1 MYRQPDVTKTSSR
14 VMTQHSIDA
23 MKTPPH
29 SIEAEQSV
37 IGGLFIDNSR
47 WEAVVERLSAKDFY
61 ARQHRL
67 IFQAISS
74 LMDTSTPVDLI
85 TVSEKLEQQHE
96 LADIGGLA
104 YLADLMKNTPS
115 AANIMAYV
123 DIVVER
129 ALLRHLVKTA
139 NDIADSAYDAQGRS
153 PEELIEEAEQRVFS
167 ISEKRLN
174 TDTVLDAKRLALETS
189 LRLRSGAGQAITGVK
204 TGFDAL
210 DTMTLGLQ
218 RSDFI
223 VIAARPSHGKTTLA
237 LNVCESVSMEADKP
251 ALVFSLEMPRNQ
263 LMDKLVASLAHVNLT
278 DLKTGNLTQEQ
289 WQAVDSSL
297 EMLQWKNN
305 LLIDDSAGLTPTE
318 LRAKARRLARE
329 HGGLSLIVVDYLQL
343 MRIPELA
350 NNRTLEIAEISR
362 ALKALAKELNVPVVA
377 LSQLNRAL
385 EQRPDKRPIN
395 SDLRDSGAIE
405 QDADLIM
412 FIYRDELY
420 DTNSKQKGIAEIIIG
435 KQRNGPVGAVRLAF
449 QGEMSRFSSLP
460 SPPK

>member
-1 MYRQPDVTKTSSR
+1 
-14 VMTQHSIDA
+14 
-23 MKTPPH
+23 
-29 SIEAEQSV
+29 
-37 IGGLFIDNSR
+37 
-47 WEAVVERLSAKDFY
+47 
-61 ARQHRL
+61 
-67 IFQAISS
+67 
-74 LMDTSTPVDLI
+74 MDTSTPVDLI

-251 ALVFSLEMPRNQ
+251 ALVFLWRCH
-263 LMDKLVASLAHVNLT
+263 A
-278 DLKTGNLTQEQ
+278 
-289 WQAVDSSL
+289 
-297 EMLQWKNN
+297 
-305 LLIDDSAGLTPTE
+305 
-318 LRAKARRLARE
+318 
-329 HGGLSLIVVDYLQL
+329 
-343 MRIPELA
+343 
-350 NNRTLEIAEISR
+350 
-362 ALKALAKELNVPVVA
+362 
-377 LSQLNRAL
+377 
-385 EQRPDKRPIN
+385 IN
-395 SDLRDSGAIE
+395 
-405 QDADLIM
+405 
-412 FIYRDELY
+412 
-420 DTNSKQKGIAEIIIG
+420 
-435 KQRNGPVGAVRLAF
+435 
-449 QGEMSRFSSLP
+449 
-460 SPPK
+460 

>member
-1 MYRQPDVTKTSSR
+1 MTETDKHF
-14 VMTQHSIDA
+14 MTQQSIYA

-29 SIEAEQSV
+29 SFEAEQSV
-37 IGGLFIDNSR
+37 IGGIFIDNLR
-47 WEAVVERLSAKDFY
+47 WEEVSARLSAKDFY
-61 ARQHRL
+61 ARPHQL
-67 IFQAISS
+67 IFKAIVA
-74 LMDTSTPVDLI
+74 LMETATPVDLI
-85 TVSEKLEQQHE
+85 TVSEKLEQQRQLSE
-96 LADIGGLA
+96 IGGLA

-139 NDIADSAYDAQGRS
+139 NDIADSAYDTQGRS
-153 PEELIEEAEQRVFS
+153 SEELIEEAEQRVFS

-174 TDTVLDAKRLALETS
+174 TDTVFDAKRLALETS
-189 LRLRSGAGQAITGVK
+189 LRLRSGAGQTITGVR
-204 TGFDAL
+204 TGFNAL
-210 DTMTLGLQ
+210 DSMTLGLQ
-218 RSDFI
+218 KSDFI
-223 VIAARPSHGKTTLA
+223 VVAARPSHGKTTLA
-237 LNVCESVSMEADKP
+237 LNVCESVSMAADKP
-251 ALVFSLEMPRNQ
+251 ALIFSLEMPRNQ
-263 LMDKLVASLAHVNLT
+263 LMDKVVASLAHVNLT
-278 DLKTGNLTQEQ
+278 DLKTGNLTQGQ
-289 WQAVDSSL
+289 WQNVDSAL

-377 LSQLNRAL
+377 LSQLNRSL

-420 DTNSKQKGIAEIIIG
+420 DSNSKQKGIAEIIIG
-435 KQRNGPVGAVRLAF
+435 KQRNGPVGAIRLAF
-449 QGEMSRFSSLP
+449 HGAFSRFDNLSLA
-460 SPPK
+460 SK

>member
-1 MYRQPDVTKTSSR
+1 
-14 VMTQHSIDA
+14 
-23 MKTPPH
+23 
-29 SIEAEQSV
+29 
-37 IGGLFIDNSR
+37 
-47 WEAVVERLSAKDFY
+47 
-61 ARQHRL
+61 
-67 IFQAISS
+67 
-74 LMDTSTPVDLI
+74 
-85 TVSEKLEQQHE
+85 
-96 LADIGGLA
+96 
-104 YLADLMKNTPS
+104 
-115 AANIMAYV
+115 
-123 DIVVER
+123 
-129 ALLRHLVKTA
+129 
-139 NDIADSAYDAQGRS
+139 
-153 PEELIEEAEQRVFS
+153 
-167 ISEKRLN
+167 
-174 TDTVLDAKRLALETS
+174 
-189 LRLRSGAGQAITGVK
+189 
-204 TGFDAL
+204 
-210 DTMTLGLQ
+210 
-218 RSDFI
+218 
-223 VIAARPSHGKTTLA
+223 
-237 LNVCESVSMEADKP
+237 
-251 ALVFSLEMPRNQ
+251 
-263 LMDKLVASLAHVNLT
+263 MDKLVASLAHVNLT